1 MEETEMTQTQFNR
14 IARALADPQR
24 FAILKRIAGSK
35 SEVACKT
42 IVAELTVTPATIS
55 HHLKELAIAD
65 LVRARKEGQVL
76 YLTAR
81 RDVLADY
88 LREIERRLLGA
99 AKSK

>member
-1 MEETEMTQTQFNR
+1 MTQTQFNR

-24 FAILKRIAGSK
+24 FAILKRIAGSR

-55 HHLKELAIAD
+55 HHLKELATAD
-65 LVRARKEGQVL
+65 LVEARKEGQVL

-81 RDVLADY
+81 RDVLTDY
-88 LREIERRLLGA
+88 LREVERRLLGA
-99 AKSK
+99 AKSE